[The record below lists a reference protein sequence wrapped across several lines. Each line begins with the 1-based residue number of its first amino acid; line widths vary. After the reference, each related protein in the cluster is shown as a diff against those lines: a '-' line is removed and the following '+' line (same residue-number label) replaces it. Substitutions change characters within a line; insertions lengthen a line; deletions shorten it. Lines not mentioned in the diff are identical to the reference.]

1 MVKFKMS
8 AFKEVTRHA
17 NKWEDMTHNEDTKFS
32 SSFVFYSYEE
42 SLKLGRAEIQKLDC
56 KQNNDVNTIKT
67 IKIFSKTE
75 ITFSKL

>member
-32 SSFVFYSYEE
+32 SLFVFYSYEE
-42 SLKLGRAEIQKLDC
+42 SLKLRKAKIQKLDC

-67 IKIFSKTE
+67 IKIYSKNRNH
-75 ITFSKL
+75 FF